1 MSQVPNK
8 STVTYVCT
16 VAPTDF
22 QALVSAGFV
31 EASGV
36 QGAISS
42 ALASMGL
49 TVRSAQNDSG
59 ILGITFWTNPITFTM
74 QVEVDT
80 GFDYGSENDVA
91 ALINHGVYEAL
102 GVMPSSFSIPRFTL
116 PPGGG
121 AGSGGTVNTG
131 QPGSSSNAGAAPSGC
146 IAGSSNDLSGSFSLA
161 CWFSNL
167 TSKGLSTV
175 GLLAIAVVVGIAVFV
190 FAPRPRV
197 SVG

>member
-1 MSQVPNK
+1 MSTVPNK
-8 STVTYVCT
+8 STVTYVFT
-16 VAPTDF
+16 VAPTVFD
-22 QALVSAGFV
+22 ALASAGFQ
-31 EASGV
+31 EASGIQRAV
-36 QGAISS
+36 SS
-42 ALASMGL
+42 ALAAMGF
-49 TVRSAQNDSG
+49 TVRTAQNDSG

-80 GFDYGSENDVA
+80 GFDYGSPDDVA
-91 ALINHGVYEAL
+91 SLLNHGVYQAL
-102 GVMPSSFSIPRFTL
+102 GVMPSTFSIPRFTL

-121 AGSGGTVNTG
+121 AGSGGTVDTG
-131 QPGSSSNAGAAPSGC
+131 QPGPGTNNGAAPSGC
-146 IAGSSNDLSGSFSLA
+146 IAGTSNDLSGSFSLS
-161 CWFSNL
+161 CWFGNL